1 MVSPQKRV
9 LSSAKL
15 HTFDFFMEK
24 NKSLINILNKRG
36 PRIDSC
42 GTPVLILHQEVND
55 EAILVRCF
63 LRVR

>member
-1 MVSPQKRV
+1 M

-15 HTFDFFMEK
+15 HASEIFIEK

-36 PRIDSC
+36 PKIDLC
-42 GTPVLILHQEVND
+42 GTAVLISHEELND
-55 EAILVRCF
+55 ESILVRCF